1 LISGRASRIA
11 ATIGPAAVSL
21 AIGVFAVIGVQRLA
35 AVRESVTRARDITEA
50 LQTTIARLTD
60 AESAQRGYL
69 LTGARSYLT
78 PGMGAKADVRQALRR
93 ARSLVRDST
102 ELAQL
107 DTLESVIGQ
116 KLAEMDSSI
125 KLYHGQA
132 GRAAA
137 AASVRSDRNQLLTQ
151 RARELAGAAAASE
164 RARLESRTARE
175 RELTIVSVSA
185 IFAAIVLAALLSL
198 LSNAML
204 SGALSARESA
214 DRRRDLALAE
224 LERASGRVHDV
235 LDSMSDGFIAF
246 DRAWKVSHSNREAV
260 RLTSTPASAIVGR
273 TLWGFWGKG
282 IPRELKSALKR
293 AMDTRE
299 RDTLEV
305 EVVPGRW
312 FDIRLNP
319 TADGLAVFFR
329 DVTADRQARMEREQL
344 IRQVEAEHQR
354 LITVVEQSPLAITI
368 AEAPGGR
375 MTLAN
380 RQVETIFGEIALSA
394 SLDDYGRDWHGFHDD
409 GRPLESAEWPMA
421 RSIATGQTVIGE
433 IIEIERLDGA
443 RRRICMN
450 SAPVRDA
457 RGRVDAGVM
466 IFWDVTE
473 QQKADRE
480 LRNARLVAETASRAK
495 SEFLAVMSHELRTPL
510 SAIIGYEELLYDGIT
525 GPITEPQRTQLA
537 RIKAS
542 AMHLLS
548 LIDEVLTLSRVE
560 AGREITHPER
570 IPLDAAFREA
580 AELAEPLAAEKR
592 LSLEVAPP
600 PEQSTVWADPIK
612 LRQILLNLLTNA
624 IKFTDRGRIVLEGGS
639 CDGMVEIRVR
649 DTGIGIAP
657 SDQERIFDTFWQ
669 VEQQSTRKVGGTGLG
684 LSVSRRLARLMNGEL
699 TVASALGEGSEFTLR
714 LPAAVPS

>member
-1 LISGRASRIA
+1 
-11 ATIGPAAVSL
+11 
-21 AIGVFAVIGVQRLA
+21 
-35 AVRESVTRARDITEA
+35 
-50 LQTTIARLTD
+50 
-60 AESAQRGYL
+60 
-69 LTGARSYLT
+69 
-78 PGMGAKADVRQALRR
+78 
-93 ARSLVRDST
+93 
-102 ELAQL
+102 
-107 DTLESVIGQ
+107 
-116 KLAEMDSSI
+116 
-125 KLYHGQA
+125 
-132 GRAAA
+132 
-137 AASVRSDRNQLLTQ
+137 
-151 RARELAGAAAASE
+151 
-164 RARLESRTARE
+164 
-175 RELTIVSVSA
+175 
-185 IFAAIVLAALLSL
+185 
-198 LSNAML
+198 
-204 SGALSARESA
+204 
-214 DRRRDLALAE
+214 
-224 LERASGRVHDV
+224 V

-305 EVVPGRW
+305 EVVAGRW

-510 SAIIGYEELLYDGIT
+510 NAIGGYTELLEMGIH
-525 GPITEPQRTQLA
+525 GPVTEAQRTALT
-537 RIKAS
+537 RIQQS
-542 AMHLLS
+542 QRHLLG
-548 LIDEVLTLSRVE
+548 LINQVLNHTRIESGSVNYRMARVPLAPIIATVE
-560 AGREITHPER
+560 ALIMPQV
-570 IPLDAAFREA
+570 
-580 AELAEPLAAEKR
+580 KR
-592 LSLEVAPP
+592 KGLMYQMMECHESLSVR
-600 PEQSTVWADPIK
+600 ADPEK
-612 LRQILLNLLTNA
+612 LRQVLLNLLTNA
-624 IKFTDRGRIVLEGGS
+624 TKFTPPGGQITVS
-639 CDGMVEIRVR
+639 CATANGVVAIAIS
-649 DTGIGIAP
+649 DTGIGIEAEKIP
-657 SDQERIFDTFWQ
+657 TIFDPFVQ
-669 VEQQSTRKVGGTGLG
+669 VNQLLTRPQDGVGLG
-684 LSVSRRLARLMNGEL
+684 LAISRDLARGMNGEL
-699 TVASALGEGSEFTLR
+699 ALESERGVGSTFTLT
-714 LPAAVPS
+714 LEAA